1 MARRR
6 ENLVIVG
13 AGPAGL
19 TAAIYTARAGLNPLV
34 IEKLQPGGMMATTDI
49 IENYPGFNEGIDG
62 PELAGKM
69 HAQAEKFGARFAF
82 GEVHQLSLEDDR
94 KILRTDL
101 GELEINAL
109 VAASGTDHRLL
120 GIPGEREF
128 FGRGVS
134 ICGTCDGPFYRGKT
148 AGVVGGGNS
157 AIQEAMFIARFAQ
170 TVHIIHRRDQLRA
183 DKVLADRA
191 LATPNIHIIWD
202 TIVTAVLGD
211 ETGVTGLALQ
221 NRKTGE
227 SHTLA
232 VDGFF
237 EFIGL
242 IPNNQ
247 WLKDLLPLSEDG
259 FLKADRYGRT
269 DIPGLFVAGDL
280 RAKDMRQI
288 ATAVG
293 DGAAVARV
301 VEEYLDNQI

>member
-1 MARRR
+1 MTRRR

-19 TAAIYTARAGLNPLV
+19 TAAIYTARAGLDPLV

-49 IENYPGFNEGIDG
+49 IENYPGFDEGISG
-62 PELAGKM
+62 PDLAMKM
-69 HAQAEKFGARFAF
+69 HRQAEKFGARFAF
-82 GEVHQLSLEDDR
+82 GEVHQLLPEAER

-101 GELEINAL
+101 GEFEVNAL
-109 VAASGTDHRLL
+109 IAAGGTEHRLL

-134 ICGTCDGPFYRGKT
+134 VCGTCDGPFYRGKA

-170 TVHIIHRRDQLRA
+170 TVHLIHRRDQLRA
-183 DKVLADRA
+183 DKILADRA
-191 LATPNIHIIWD
+191 MALPNLNIIWD

-211 ETGVTGLALQ
+211 ASGVTGLTLQ
-221 NRKTGE
+221 NKKTGE
-227 SHTLA
+227 QRNLA

-247 WLKDLLPLSEDG
+247 WLKDLPLLNEEG
-259 FLKADRYGRT
+259 FIKADKYGRT
-269 DIPGLFVAGDL
+269 DLPGLFVAGDL
-280 RAKDMRQI
+280 KAKETRQI

-293 DGAAVARV
+293 DGALVARL
-301 VEEYLDNQI
+301 VEDYLDSQA